1 MTTNNE
7 IVDDVY
13 GLVGSGIRATLEFRA
28 APGTDEKALGA
39 SASDL
44 RQCRS
49 HLLPVLEAAG
59 EQDLDTILKVE
70 WTFLTQE
77 HEYLGE
83 APIRTSSLG
92 NAIEELDAAV
102 EMLAYVRDK
111 STYQQLD
118 RYFSLEKNRKNNLPY
133 DQARQF
139 FESHKTRLS
148 NIERA
153 SMDEDARDLL
163 AAREANLERAKLLY
177 MELQQQALADD
188 SPDEVREPRAIYAA
202 RLKAA

>member
-1 MTTNNE
+1 MTTSRE
-7 IVDDVY
+7 IIAEA
-13 GLVGSGIRATLEFRA
+13 SFWSSAEIQATLNFRA
-28 APGTDEKALGA
+28 APNDDEKALGA
-39 SASDL
+39 SA
-44 RQCRS
+44 REVRTARVR
-49 HLLPVLEAAG
+49 LLPVLQEAR
-59 EQDLDTILKVE
+59 QRDIDTILEVE
-70 WTFLTQE
+70 WISLTQE
-77 HEYLGE
+77 REYLGE

-111 STYQQLD
+111 SAYQQLD

-163 AAREANLERAKLLY
+163 DAREANLERAKLLY
-177 MELQQQALADD
+177 MDLQQQALVDD
-188 SPDEVREPRAIYAA
+188 SPDEVKEPKAIYAVRRKVA
-202 RLKAA
+202 

>member
-1 MTTNNE
+1 MTTGRE
-7 IVDDVY
+7 IIAETNR
-13 GLVGSGIRATLEFRA
+13 LVSSEIRAILEFRA

-39 SASDL
+39 SASKV
-44 RQCRS
+44 RQDRF
-49 HLLPVLEAAG
+49 HLLPVVQTAG

-83 APIRTSSLG
+83 VPIRTSSLG
-92 NAIEELDAAV
+92 NAIEELDTTL
-102 EMLAYVRDK
+102 EMLIYVRDK

-163 AAREANLERAKLLY
+163 AAREANLEKAKLLY
-177 MELQQQALADD
+177 MELQQRALADD
-188 SPDEVREPRAIYAA
+188 QVREARPIYAA